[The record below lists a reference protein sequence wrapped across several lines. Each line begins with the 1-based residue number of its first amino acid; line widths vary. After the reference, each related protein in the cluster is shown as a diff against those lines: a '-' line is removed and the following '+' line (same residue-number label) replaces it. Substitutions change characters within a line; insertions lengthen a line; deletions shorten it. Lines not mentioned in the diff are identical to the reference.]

1 MGPLG
6 VLMYVMALLVMGL
19 IHYRVNRWRNP
30 KCNGRLPPGSMGLP
44 LIGETIQFLIPSKS
58 IDIPPFI
65 KTRTMKYGPI
75 FKTSLAGLP
84 VVVSSDPE
92 FNYYIL
98 QQEGKLVEF
107 WYLDS
112 FAKLIDV
119 RGLGRDGESTPL
131 TSIGHIHKY
140 MRNMV
145 LSQIGAEALRERIL
159 PDMEETCQKALVDW
173 STKESLD
180 VKKATSSV
188 IFDFTAKLLFGF
200 EPEKNM
206 SERFSYIFQGLLS
219 FPLNIPGTVFHKCLK
234 NQKMGLKLM
243 KDLMDERR
251 AMPEKHRGD
260 FLDQILDG
268 MKTESFMSDDFA
280 VFAMFAILLAS
291 FEILSSSLTLALVFL
306 TEQPM
311 VVKELQKEHQE
322 ILQNRERRE
331 GGVTWKEYKSMN
343 FTMQVVNE
351 SLRMLNVGPGIMR
364 RAIKDIHVNGYTIP
378 EGWTIVIAQSAL
390 QLNPETYDDPLS
402 FNPWRWKNLEPTVVA
417 KSFIPFGGGAR
428 MCAGADFTKAF
439 IAVFLHHLISKYSWE
454 KVKGGEIIRSPVI
467 GFGDGFYIKIRSK

>member
-1 MGPLG
+1 
-6 VLMYVMALLVMGL
+6 
-19 IHYRVNRWRNP
+19 
-30 KCNGRLPPGSMGLP
+30 
-44 LIGETIQFLIPSKS
+44 
-58 IDIPPFI
+58 
-65 KTRTMKYGPI
+65 
-75 FKTSLAGLP
+75 
-84 VVVSSDPE
+84 
-92 FNYYIL
+92 
-98 QQEGKLVEF
+98 
-107 WYLDS
+107 
-112 FAKLIDV
+112 
-119 RGLGRDGESTPL
+119 
-131 TSIGHIHKY
+131 

-234 NQKMGLKLM
+234 
-243 KDLMDERR
+243 
-251 AMPEKHRGD
+251 
-260 FLDQILDG
+260 
-268 MKTESFMSDDFA
+268 
-280 VFAMFAILLAS
+280 
-291 FEILSSSLTLALVFL
+291 
-306 TEQPM
+306 
-311 VVKELQKEHQE
+311 KEHQE

-364 RAIKDIHVNGYTIP
+364 RAIRDIHVNGYTIP

-402 FNPWRWKNLEPTVVA
+402 FNPWRWKEMKQECDLNPKRPQLKTTNTSRPVFWTGVPTLPPKDCKQMLQQTEYGPAHQLRESFAWSHLRPKDGPNPPSAVSTNQPLGQHAQSFLNFLLLSFKHNSRIGSRLDRTLQRALVQSPKTPYRFCRSYLTCLSSWDLAPRAFPRTTAHGYPHSGKVLLCGPQSRSNHSRMVMTKFSKNERPHARNTPITSENRCTGSHPLENSSRVLFLILQQGEDPT
-417 KSFIPFGGGAR
+417 KR
-428 MCAGADFTKAF
+428 
-439 IAVFLHHLISKYSWE
+439 
-454 KVKGGEIIRSPVI
+454 
-467 GFGDGFYIKIRSK
+467 